1 MCEIASFQGLSYR
14 GPTPVEA
21 IRRGDL
27 GIGFE
32 TESFFSEVNAD
43 LCVYLLDKTSNWG
56 FSLSESNRS
65 Q

>member
-1 MCEIASFQGLSYR
+1 
-14 GPTPVEA
+14 VEA

-32 TESFFSEVNAD
+32 TESFYSEVNAD
-43 LCVYLLDKTSNWG
+43 LCVYLPDKNSIWG
-56 FSLSESNRS
+56 FSPSETNRS